1 MLFDLVQEMKSTLKI
16 LIATAMLLNLA
27 SCSCAI
33 EHTWIQA
40 KSGGKITSSSFQA
53 AAKDSGFKAT
63 REESSKFYKRG
74 VYLSYSPKERILIRS
89 IFCPTPITLL
99 TWGADARA
107 WKARCDEVETSLFTW
122 YAQRGIALKNVHPSP
137 SNEEVQQGGS
147 SNGG

>member
-1 MLFDLVQEMKSTLKI
+1 MKSTLKT
-16 LIATAMLLNLA
+16 LIATSMLLNLA

-53 AAKDSGFKAT
+53 AAKDSGFNAT
-63 REESSKFYKRG
+63 REESSRYYKRG
-74 VYLSYSPKERILIRS
+74 VYLSYSPKERILIHS
-89 IFCPTPITLL
+89 AFCPTPLTLM

-107 WKARCDEVETSLFTW
+107 WEARCEEVETSLFAW
-122 YAQRGIALKNVHPSP
+122 YAQQGITLERINPSP
-137 SNEEVQQGGS
+137 SNEEAQQAGT